1 MELEFKILCIY
12 ISDHDKCS
20 ILDFEDANC
29 KFFHGASVA
38 DVDAEES
45 VVDSLVKVLK
55 LRFGRHLNLNF
66 GNNIKTEVLSDLIKI

>member
-55 LRFGRHLNLNF
+55 LRFGRDLNLNF
-66 GNNIKTEVLSDLIKI
+66 GNNIED